1 VDPGPAI
8 ERFIDHL
15 RAEKGASPH
24 TVRAYGADLR
34 QFDTFLTENTPAADL
49 RSVDHRVVRT
59 FLARI
64 SADVSRA
71 TAARKLSTLRS
82 FFDFLVLVGDLP
94 ANPARRV
101 RMPKV
106 PRKLPTF
113 LSRDEARILM
123 AGQDEG
129 GTALVRRDLA
139 ILELLYGSGVRVSE
153 LASLDVADVAGD
165 SPLLRVLGKGRKER
179 EVPVGAMARK
189 AVERYL
195 AAREQ
200 LEPAAGETALLLN
213 ARGTR
218 LSERSIRRVVKRAG
232 LITPVLKDLHPHAL
246 RHSFATHL
254 LEGGADL
261 RAIQELL
268 GHSSLATTQRYTHL
282 TVEQLM
288 EIYES
293 CHPRA

>member
-1 VDPGPAI
+1 MEPARAI

-15 RAEKGASPH
+15 RGERGASPH

-34 QFDTFLTENTPAADL
+34 QFDAFLSEASPTPDL
-49 RSVDHRVVRT
+49 GRVDHRMVRS
-59 FLARI
+59 FLARV
-64 SADVSRA
+64 SADVSRS
-71 TAARKLSTLRS
+71 TAARKLSSLRS

-101 RMPKV
+101 RMPRV

-123 AGQDEG
+123 DGQEEG

-153 LASLDVADVAGD
+153 LAALDVSDVASD
-165 SPLLRVLGKGRKER
+165 SPLVRVLGKGRKER
-179 EVPVGAMARK
+179 DVPLGAMARK
-189 AVERYL
+189 AVQRYL
-195 AAREQ
+195 TARDQ
-200 LEPAAGETALLLN
+200 LKPAAGEAALLLN

-218 LSERSIRRVVKRAG
+218 LSERSIRRVVKRAA
-232 LITPVLKDLHPHAL
+232 LLTPVLKDLHPHAL

-261 RAIQELL
+261 RAIQEML

>member
-1 VDPGPAI
+1 MDPAPAI
-8 ERFIDHL
+8 ERFLDHL
-15 RAEKGASPH
+15 RAEKGSSPH
-24 TVRAYGADLR
+24 TVRAYRADLR
-34 QFDTFLTENTPAADL
+34 QFDEYLAGHGGDLAA
-49 RSVDHRVVRT
+49 VDHRVVRA
-59 FLARI
+59 FLAQI
-64 SADVSRA
+64 SAEVAAS
-71 TAARKLSTLRS
+71 TAARKLSSLRS

-106 PRKLPTF
+106 RRKLPTF
-113 LSRDEARILM
+113 LSKDEARILL
-123 AGQDEG
+123 DEG
-129 GTALVRRDLA
+129 AEGSTALVRRDLA
-139 ILELLYGSGVRVSE
+139 ALELLYGSGLRVSE
-153 LASLDVADVAGD
+153 LAALDVDDFHGD
-165 SPLLRVLGKGRKER
+165 SPLIRVLGKGRKER
-179 EVPVGAMARK
+179 EVPLGAMARK
-189 AVERYL
+189 AVQRYL
-195 AAREQ
+195 GMRDQ
-200 LEPAAGETALLLN
+200 LDPAAGEGALLIN

-232 LITPVLKDLHPHAL
+232 LLTPMLKDLHPHAL

-261 RAIQELL
+261 RAIQEML

>member
-1 VDPGPAI
+1 M
-8 ERFIDHL
+8 

-24 TVRAYGADLR
+24 TIRAYGVDLR
-34 QFDTFLTENTPAADL
+34 QFAEYLTETMPTADL
-49 RSVDHRVVRT
+49 VAVDHRMVRA

-64 SADVSRA
+64 SADVSAA
-71 TAARKLSTLRS
+71 TSARKLSSLRS
-82 FFDFLVLVGDLP
+82 CFDFLVLVGDLSS
-94 ANPARRV
+94 NPARRV

-113 LSRDEARILM
+113 LSRDEARILLDEQ
-123 AGQDEG
+123 AEG

-153 LASLDVADVAGD
+153 LTSLDVADVRED
-165 SPLLRVLGKGRKER
+165 SPLLRVFGKGRKER
-179 EVPVGAMARK
+179 EVPLGAMARK
-189 AVERYL
+189 AVQRYL
-195 AAREQ
+195 GARDQ
-200 LEPAAGETALLLN
+200 LAPAAGEGALLIN

-218 LSERSIRRVVKRAG
+218 LSERSVRRVVKRAG
-232 LITPVLKDLHPHAL
+232 LLTPILKDLHPHAL

-261 RAIQELL
+261 RSIQEML